1 MKMISRIAASL
12 AGAFIVSACHG
23 RPAEIPTQVIY
34 RYDDHRYLELKGF
47 YCQGALWYT
56 DTKRG
61 IKTEIFDQFYQAF
74 SQIYIHPSE
83 RYMVVT
89 NWDDY
94 GDGTVSK
101 DYGKTWQPVSMSGG
115 RQPNNR
121 EFHSLTVVD
130 DRAYW
135 LAKDGRLYTSSAPF
149 DDPRA
154 MKGGTG
160 IDYIIDGE
168 KVHLDAGHITNGWG
182 LQFIQNT
189 HLINS
194 TSGFLSNWQ
203 DAPQKVP
210 KVKNYQ
216 GWDHMKC
223 NPDLGLTAK

>member
-1 MKMISRIAASL
+1 MKMISRIVASL
-12 AGAFIVSACHG
+12 AGVFIVSACHG

-34 RYDDHRYLELKGF
+34 RYDDHRYLEIKGF

-61 IKTEIFDQFYQAF
+61 IKTEIMDKFYRAF
-74 SQIYIHPSE
+74 GEIYIHPSE
-83 RYMVVT
+83 RYMAVPD
-89 NWDDY
+89 WESS
-94 GDGTVSK
+94 GGMVSK
-101 DYGKTWQPVSMSGG
+101 DYGETWQPAPMVGFTYPG
-115 RQPNNR
+115 NR
-121 EFHSLTVVD
+121 ELHSVTVVD

-154 MKGGTG
+154 MEGGTG

-168 KVHLDAGHITNGWG
+168 KEHLRAGHITNGWG

-189 HLINS
+189 DLDHL
-194 TSGFLSNWQ
+194 TYGLLSNWQ
-203 DAPQKVP
+203 PVPKKVP
-210 KVKNYQ
+210 EVKNYQ

>member
-1 MKMISRIAASL
+1 MKMILRIAASL
-12 AGAFIVSACHG
+12 AGVFIVSGCHG
-23 RPAEIPTQVIY
+23 RPVEIPTQVIY

-47 YCQGALWYT
+47 YCEGALWYT

-61 IKTEIFDQFYQAF
+61 IKTEVMDKFYRAF
-74 SQIYIHPSE
+74 SETYINSSD
-83 RYMVVT
+83 RYVVIPD
-89 NWDDY
+89 WDSY
-94 GDGTVSK
+94 GGMVSK
-101 DYGKTWQPVSMSGG
+101 DYGETWDAISFTG
-115 RQPNNR
+115 RDCPNNKDIK
-121 EFHSLTVVD
+121 SLTVVD
-130 DRAYW
+130 DRAYF
-135 LAKDGRLYTSSAPF
+135 LVKDGRLYTSSAPF

-168 KVHLDAGHITNGWG
+168 KAHLDAGHITNGWG

-210 KVKNYQ
+210 EVKNYQ